1 MSRLIPFGVV
11 VFFVGCCLL
20 LAELRWF
27 RRRSLVERLAP
38 YLPGAGWRSRPPTS
52 AWPTSWRAASA
63 PLARALGDRIAQTF
77 GVTEPLHVRLQ
88 RLHSPE
94 DPASFRLRQAG
105 WVAGGFAAGAAA
117 AVMFHPRG
125 LVTVVLLAGGSLLGF
140 LTCEQRL
147 AGASRAR
154 QDRLKLELPVVAEQ
168 LGLLIGAG
176 YSLGTAIRRLA
187 GRGSGACSQDLGRV
201 AQRIRMGLSEEEALR
216 EWAEIAAVDAVH
228 RLVGVLALN
237 HHAADLGRL
246 ISDEARSLRR
256 ELHHELLATV
266 ERRSQQV
273 WVPVT
278 VATLVPGAMF
288 LAVPF
293 VDALRLFAGA

>member
-1 MSRLIPFGVV
+1 MSRLIPLGTGL
-11 VFFVGCCLL
+11 FFVGCCLV

-38 YLPGAGWRSRPPTS
+38 YLPGAGWRSRPP
-52 AWPTSWRAASA
+52 APRWQASWRAAA
-63 PLARALGDRIAQTF
+63 TPAVHALGDRIAKTF
-77 GVTEPLHVRLQ
+77 GVTEPLNVRLQ
-88 RLHSPE
+88 RLHSAE

-117 AVMFHPRG
+117 AVAFRPRG
-125 LVTVVLLAGGSLLGF
+125 LVTVVLLVGGSLLGF
-140 LTCEQRL
+140 LICEQRL
-147 AGASRAR
+147 ASASKAR
-154 QDRLKLELPVVAEQ
+154 QGRLKLELPVVAEQ
-168 LGLLIGAG
+168 LGLLVGAG

-187 GRGSGACSQDLGRV
+187 GRGSGVCSQDFGRV
-201 AQRIRMGLSEEEALR
+201 AQRIRMGLSEEDALR
-216 EWAEIAAVDAVH
+216 EWADIAAMDAVH
-228 RLVGVLALN
+228 RLVGVLSLN

-246 ISDEARSLRR
+246 VSEEARSLRR
-256 ELHHELLATV
+256 DLHHELLATV

-278 VATLVPGAMF
+278 VATLVPGALF